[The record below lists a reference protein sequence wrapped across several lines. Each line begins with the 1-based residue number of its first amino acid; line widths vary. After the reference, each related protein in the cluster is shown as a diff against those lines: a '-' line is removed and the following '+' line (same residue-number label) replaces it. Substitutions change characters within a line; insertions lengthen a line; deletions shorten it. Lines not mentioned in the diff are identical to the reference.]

1 VGGLWL
7 NEVFDANG
15 EEMKFE
21 LVSPWPASGDQPEAI
36 EELCAGFEEGSESAE
51 GVMQTLLGVT
61 GSGKTFTM
69 ANIVARLQRPALV
82 MAHNKTLAAQL
93 YSEFKDFFPNNAV
106 HYFVSY
112 YDYYQPEAYVPAQD
126 IYIEKDA
133 SINERI
139 EKLRL
144 ATTKALIERRDVIV
158 VASVSCIYGLGKKK
172 NYEDAVFRFAVGDIW
187 QRRDFVLRLLDNY
200 YERNDTAFAPG
211 VFRVRGDVLEM
222 YPSYSDTA
230 LRIAFFDDEIERID
244 EIDPVSGASLLQ
256 KRSASI
262 FPAKHYVT
270 SDDAIINAKAMIEA
284 ELDECVENFNR
295 CGKVLE
301 AQRLASRTKYDLE
314 MLTEVGYCSGIENY
328 SRFLDG
334 RMPGEAPGTLMDFF
348 PDDFLLFIDESHM
361 SIPQIRGMY
370 NGDRARKEVLVEH
383 GFRLPSC
390 LDNRPL
396 RWEEFSKFMKS
407 VLFVSATP
415 GDYEVERSSRI
426 AEQLIRPTGVPDP
439 DIEVYPAAGQVDH
452 LLAELREIAES
463 GDRAIVTTLTKR
475 SAEDLTRHYAELGL
489 KVQYIHS
496 EMDTFERAEILR
508 DLRMGVYS
516 VLIGVNLLREGI
528 DLPEVSL
535 VAITEAD
542 REGYLRSFRSLIQM
556 IGRAARN
563 EAGRVI
569 LYADKMTDSIDKAI
583 RETMRRRK
591 VQIKYNEENGI
602 TPHTISKAVKDL
614 LPVELQEEQVLEI
627 DAAADGDD
635 GGQQGRA
642 DRFDKLSVRDLERRM
657 WEAVERLDFEK
668 AAELRDVINA
678 MRKGSGGGFS
688 DVGVDK
694 NSRRK
699 RAQFKKHKRRAPKK

>member
-1 VGGLWL
+1 MFSENG
-7 NEVFDANG
+7 NER
-15 EEMKFE
+15 FE

-36 EELCAGFEEGSESAE
+36 DRICRGFQSHSGKED
-51 GVMQTLLGVT
+51 VMQTLLGVT

-69 ANIVARLQRPALV
+69 ANIIARLQRPTLV

-93 YSEFKDFFPNNAV
+93 YSEFRDFFPDNAV

-133 SINERI
+133 SINDRI

-144 ATTKALIERRDVIV
+144 ATTKALIERRDVLV
-158 VASVSCIYGLGKKK
+158 VASVSCIYGLGKRK
-172 NYEDAVFRFAVGDIW
+172 NYEDAVFRFCVGDLW
-187 QRRDFVLRLLDNY
+187 NRRDFMTRLLENY
-200 YERNDTAFAPG
+200 YQRNDTAFAPG
-211 VFRVRGDVLEM
+211 VFRVRGDVLEL

-230 LRIAFFDDEIERID
+230 LRVAFFDDEIERID
-244 EIDPVSGASLLQ
+244 EIDPVSGKSLLG

-270 SDDAIINAKAMIEA
+270 SPEAIAEAKANIEV
-284 ELDECVENFNR
+284 ELAQSVAAFKERGMF
-295 CGKVLE
+295 LE
-301 AQRLASRTKYDLE
+301 AQRLESRTRYDLE

-334 RMPGEAPGTLMDFF
+334 RMPGEPPGTLMDFF

-361 SIPQIRGMY
+361 TIPQIRGMY
-370 NGDRARKEVLVEH
+370 NGDRARKEVLVEY

-396 RWEEFSKFMKS
+396 RWEEYAGFMKN

-415 GDYEVERSSRI
+415 GEYEIEHSSCV

-439 DIEVYPAAGQVDH
+439 EVEVHPATGQVDH
-452 LLAELREIAES
+452 LFGELRKITES
-463 GDRAIVTTLTKR
+463 GERALVTTLTKR
-475 SAEDLTRHYAELGL
+475 SAEDLAKHYAELGL

-496 EMDTFERAEILR
+496 ELDTFERAEILR
-508 DLRMGVYS
+508 DLRLGVYS

-569 LYADKMTDSIDKAI
+569 LYADRMTDSIDIAM
-583 RETMRRRK
+583 RETSRRRL
-591 VQIKYNEENGI
+591 VQMEYNEKHGI
-602 TPHTISKAVKDL
+602 KPHTISKEVKSL
-614 LPVELQEEQVLEI
+614 LPELLEEDEEKGVVSNRERSSPRPVSKAEI
-627 DAAADGDD
+627 
-635 GGQQGRA
+635 RE
-642 DRFDKLSVRDLERRM
+642 LERRM
-657 WEAVERLDFEK
+657 WEAVEKLDFEG
-668 AAELRDVINA
+668 AAELRDTIKAVE
-678 MRKGSGGGFS
+678 GGHFSG
-688 DVGVDK
+688 VGVDK
-694 NSRRK
+694 NKRRSP
-699 RAQFKKHKRRAPKK
+699 AQFKKYRRKSAKK